1 MYRENNVQGLLLE
14 EIQTAAPDAYAR
26 RTKRQGIVNAFM
38 DENFA
43 EAIRATGMQDVALLE
58 NIYTHTFAK
67 QGRRT
72 WS

>member
-14 EIQTAAPDAYAR
+14 EIQNAAPDAYAR

-43 EAIRATGMQDVALLE
+43 EAIRTTSMQDVA
-58 NIYTHTFAK
+58 A
-67 QGRRT
+67 
-72 WS
+72 